1 MKVLP
6 AIDLREGA
14 CVQLVGGSYDDER
27 VREPD
32 PLEAS
37 RRFARAGL
45 SEQHVVDLDAALGKG
60 SNADV
65 IMELAKE
72 PGITL
77 QVGGGVRSEDD
88 VARLV
93 DLGVARVIVGTKAIV
108 DRAWLAAAAARFP
121 GKLVVAA
128 DVKERTIVVRGWTE
142 SSELEITSYLR
153 SIGDLP
159 LAAVLVTAVHV
170 EGRMKGPDVALVRAA
185 VAASTLPIFAAGGI
199 GSIADVRAVRAAGA
213 KGAVSGMAIYTGNLD
228 LNELA
233 KELSE

>member
-1 MKVLP
+1 MRVFP

-45 SEQHVVDLDAALGKG
+45 KEQHVVDLDAALGKG
-60 SNADV
+60 NNADV
-65 IMELAKE
+65 IAKLAKE

-88 VARLV
+88 VARLL
-93 DLGVARVIVGTKAIV
+93 DLGVARVIVGTKAIT
-108 DRAWLAAAAARFP
+108 DRGWLGKTAARFP

-142 SSELEITSYLR
+142 ASEFEIASYLR
-153 SIGDLP
+153 AIGDLP
-159 LAAVLVTAVHV
+159 LAGALVTAVHV
-170 EGRMKGPDVALVRAA
+170 EGKMQGPDVELVR
-185 VAASTLPIFAAGGI
+185 VASTASPLPIFAAGGI
-199 GSIADVRAVRAAGA
+199 GSIADLRAVYAAGA
-213 KGAVSGMAIYTGNLD
+213 KAAVTGMAIYTGNID
-228 LNELA
+228 VNELG
-233 KELSE
+233 KELSA